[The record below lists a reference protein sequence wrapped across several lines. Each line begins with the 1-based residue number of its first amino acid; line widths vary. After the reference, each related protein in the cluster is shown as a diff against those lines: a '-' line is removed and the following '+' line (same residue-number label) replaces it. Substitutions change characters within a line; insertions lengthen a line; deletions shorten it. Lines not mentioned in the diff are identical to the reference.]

1 MTFRTAVVALAVP
14 LLLAG
19 TASAAAVV
27 EPKAG
32 VIMRGAIQFP
42 RQQSMAI
49 ETDARDG
56 NKLKVRMGF
65 DGQCKGGGLQEAWAS
80 TILAKPT
87 VRVRDGRFSAELTGT
102 ERDLGG
108 VKGRSGEF
116 KWKLTGRFTAGDV
129 VTATVSGSAEI
140 KNGRK
145 VISRCK
151 IAEPAS
157 VKLTTQ

>member
-32 VIMRGAIQFP
+32 VTMRGAIQFP
-42 RQQSMAI
+42 RAQSMSI

-65 DGQCKGGGLQEAWAS
+65 DGKCKGGGLGEAWVS
-80 TILAKPT
+80 THPGQADRP
-87 VRVRDGRFSAELTGT
+87 R
-102 ERDLGG
+102 
-108 VKGRSGEF
+108 
-116 KWKLTGRFTAGDV
+116 
-129 VTATVSGSAEI
+129 
-140 KNGRK
+140 
-145 VISRCK
+145 
-151 IAEPAS
+151 P
-157 VKLTTQ
+157 